1 MAVTVALRPE
11 KINLSLS
18 PVASDVNT
26 VSCEVQ
32 SLSYFGSYTSYALKT
47 VNGQTMQTWVTN
59 ADRHQDPIE
68 IGQQVWAHWQDN
80 AMVVLTQ

>member
-1 MAVTVALRPE
+1 
-11 KINLSLS
+11 
-18 PVASDVNT
+18 
-26 VSCEVQ
+26 VQ
-32 SLSYFGSYTSYALKT
+32 SLSYFGSYTSYALKMG
-47 VNGQTMQTWVTN
+47 NGQTMQTWVTN

>member
-1 MAVTVALRPE
+1 
-11 KINLSLS
+11 
-18 PVASDVNT
+18 
-26 VSCEVQ
+26 VQ

-80 AMVVLTQ
+80 AMVVLNQ